1 MANLIPI
8 VYKGETLACLDPTQ
22 VKAVEPFVMFK
33 SRPSDSRLKNFMTFV
48 RRIFNRRF
56 IPTELSIREDWT
68 KISFKDGT
76 FIRIRMPFFDYLA
89 AYM

>member
-8 VYKGETLACLDPTQ
+8 VYKSETLACLDPTQ
-22 VKAVEPFVMFK
+22 VKAVEPFVIFK
-33 SRPSDSRLKNFMTFV
+33 SRPSNSRLKNLMTFV
-48 RRIFNRRF
+48 RRIFDRKF

-76 FIRIRMPFFDYLA
+76 FIRIKMPFIEFLA